1 MGQFNLKTPLLLM
14 LLGGI
19 LSCSPGTGKLTSNS
33 TTLVKESSPKN
44 VILMIGD
51 GMGLAQITGAMYSQ
65 RKGLQLERFE
75 NIGFQ
80 KTHCKDDLVT
90 DSAAAA
96 TAIARGIKADKN
108 SFGSS
113 DKYTAP
119 PTILEEL
126 RDLGWATGMVVTS
139 SINHATPA
147 AFVTHVPLRSMHEEI
162 AMDLF
167 QAKID
172 YLVGGGKRYFDRR
185 SADDRNLIE
194 EMIDDQVIVKSYLDG
209 ELADLSIS
217 PKSRFLYFTADQEPL
232 TRSAGR
238 TYFPTACERGLTH
251 LQRRSDKGFF
261 MMIEGSKIDVA
272 GHSNISE
279 MVIDE
284 LLEFDEIIGKMLN
297 FAQKNGETLVI
308 VTGDHETGGFAIVGE
323 DEENMPQISFVS
335 KYHTATMIPVF
346 AYGPGSENFTGV
358 YDNTE
363 IHRKMRQILK
373 LQEPRR

>member
-1 MGQFNLKTPLLLM
+1 LEHWQENNL
-14 LLGGI
+14 
-19 LSCSPGTGKLTSNS
+19 
-33 TTLVKESSPKN
+33 PKN

-51 GMGLAQITGAMYSQ
+51 GMGLSQITGAMYSK

-75 NIGFQ
+75 NIGLQ

-108 SFGSS
+108 SFGSN

-126 RDLGWATGMVVTS
+126 KELGWATGIVVTS
-139 SINHATPA
+139 SISHATPA
-147 AFVTHVPLRSMHEEI
+147 AFVSYQPLRAMYEEI
-162 AMDLF
+162 AMDLSK
-167 QAKID
+167 AKVD

-185 SADDRNLIE
+185 SVDDRNLIE
-194 EMIDDQVIVKSYLDG
+194 EMRKDQVIVRSYLDG
-209 ELADLSIS
+209 ELADLAIS
-217 PKSRFLYFTADQEPL
+217 PKSRFVYFTADLEPL
-232 TRSAGR
+232 SRSAGR
-238 TYFPTACERGLTH
+238 TYFPVACERGLTY
-251 LQRRSDKGFF
+251 LQKRSDKGFF
-261 MMIEGSKIDVA
+261 MMIEGSKIDVG
-272 GHSNISE
+272 GHNNVSE

-284 LLEFDEIIGKMLN
+284 LLEFDEMIGKMLN

-308 VTGDHETGGFAIVGE
+308 VTADHETGGFAMVGE
-323 DEENMPQISFVS
+323 DEKGDPQISFVS

-363 IHRKMRQILK
+363 IHRKVRQILK
-373 LQEPRR
+373 LKEPRR